1 MTAPEN
7 ERLARVE
14 SNQEHMRETLADL
27 KADVRSMKEQNRSDL
42 KIVIDRLELLQNALT
57 AQQTQQSASK
67 DGQARWEARLAILI
81 GAMTAFATWWHK

>member
-14 SNQEHMRETLADL
+14 NNQDHMRETLADL
-27 KADVRSMKEQNRSDL
+27 KDDVRSMKEQNRNDL

-81 GAMTAFATWWHK
+81 GAMTALATWWHK

>member
-14 SNQEHMRETLADL
+14 NNQDHMRETLADL
-27 KADVRSMKEQNRSDL
+27 KDDVRSMKEQNRSDL

>member
-1 MTAPEN
+1 
-7 ERLARVE
+7 
-14 SNQEHMRETLADL
+14 MRETLADL
-27 KADVRSMKEQNRSDL
+27 KDDVRSMKEQNRSDL